1 MALYRRSGA
10 PDFLGTTMTLRVT
23 LSVMLAATCSSAQSA
38 EPSIRLTDI
47 AVAGSQ
53 AVPSS
58 DYREAAATA
67 ARGGTPVDI
76 ALAIAGRFEGSA
88 QHIIQL
94 NEGSESPVSSHV
106 TVLRDGLLD
115 DSIRGQR
122 WDITLE
128 RSASGP
134 WRIRNVQLAWRC
146 WRGADTGRFIV
157 VRCP

>member
-1 MALYRRSGA
+1 MI
-10 PDFLGTTMTLRVT
+10 LRAT
-23 LSVMLAATCSSAQSA
+23 LSVMLAATCSAARGA
-38 EPSIRLTDI
+38 EPPARLTDI

-53 AVPSS
+53 AVPPS

-76 ALAIAGRFEGSA
+76 ALAVAGRFEGSV
-88 QHIIQL
+88 QHIVQV
-94 NEGSESPVSSHV
+94 NEGGESPVSSHV

-128 RSASGP
+128 RSAAGP
-134 WRIRNVQLAWRC
+134 WRIRAVQLAWRC
-146 WRGADTGRFIV
+146 RRGAEIERFIA

>member
-1 MALYRRSGA
+1 MI
-10 PDFLGTTMTLRVT
+10 LRAT
-23 LSVMLAATCSSAQSA
+23 LSVMLAATCSAAQGA
-38 EPSIRLTDI
+38 EPLVRLADI

-58 DYREAAATA
+58 DYREASAIA

-88 QHIIQL
+88 QHIIQV
-94 NEGSESPVSSHV
+94 NDGGESPVSSHV

-122 WDITLE
+122 WDISLE

-134 WRIRNVQLAWRC
+134 WRIKHVQLAWRC
-146 WRGADTGRFIV
+146 RRGADTERFIA

>member
-1 MALYRRSGA
+1 
-10 PDFLGTTMTLRVT
+10 MTLRVT
-23 LSVMLAATCSSAQSA
+23 LSVMLAAICGPALGA
-38 EPSIRLTDI
+38 EPRVRLTDI

-53 AVPSS
+53 VVVSS
-58 DYREAAATA
+58 DYREAAAAA

-76 ALAIAGRFEGSA
+76 AVAIAGRFEGST
-88 QHIIQL
+88 QHIIQV
-94 NEGSESPVSSHV
+94 NDGGESPVSSHV

-134 WRIRNVQLAWRC
+134 WRIKHVQLAWRC
-146 WRGADTGRFIV
+146 RRGADTERFIA